1 MRIPLRLSA
10 AGAVQEMNRE
20 VEEGERLSVMLGAAS
35 GAVVQLELTEEFP
48 KVGSLGYSL
57 TIFCCHDS
65 RKVCEYT
72 AANGVAH
79 GHLEIVGSER

>member
-35 GAVVQLELTEEFP
+35 GAVVQLELTEEFQ
-48 KVGSLGYSL
+48 KVGSLG
-57 TIFCCHDS
+57 
-65 RKVCEYT
+65 
-72 AANGVAH
+72 
-79 GHLEIVGSER
+79 